1 MIFLTLHIQV
11 FKCLLLF
18 LSLQGLS
25 RIFWK
30 RSKLHL
36 DESSTLHE
44 SSETLSN
51 SNADKKTKKKKLLS
65 FESLKLIDY
74 LFSVTTF

>member
-51 SNADKKTKKKKLLS
+51 SNADKKTKKKRFLS
-65 FESLKLIDY
+65 FKSFKVIDY